1 MGEMMIALAEMLA
14 AGTRFLVAGRED
26 RGIFKTLKE
35 VPVPEGFQG
44 LFGDISEDKFRE
56 DISSTQLRTSQ

>member
-1 MGEMMIALAEMLA
+1 MMIALAEMLA

-26 RGIFKTLKE
+26 QGIFKTLKD

-44 LFGDISEDKFRE
+44 LFGDITEDQFRE
-56 DISSTQLRTSQ
+56 DISSTQLRASQ